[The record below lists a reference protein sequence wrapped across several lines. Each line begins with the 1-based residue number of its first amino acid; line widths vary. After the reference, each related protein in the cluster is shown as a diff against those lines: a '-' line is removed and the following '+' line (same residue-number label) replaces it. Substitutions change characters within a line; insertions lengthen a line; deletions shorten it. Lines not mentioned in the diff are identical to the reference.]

1 MQSSYPDIGVTIDE
15 LKYAISKL
23 ELNKTCGLDLI
34 YAEHIKYAS
43 DILLPLLS
51 LCFTSMFIHG
61 FLPGTLLS
69 VVLVP
74 IVKDKTGIISSK
86 DNYRP
91 IALASVLS
99 KLIERIILDR
109 IDKCLLTSPN

>member
-23 ELNKTCGLDLI
+23 ELNKTCEHDLM

-43 DILLPLLS
+43 DRLLPLLS
-51 LCFTSMFIHG
+51 LWFISMFIHG

-69 VVLVP
+69 AVLVP

-99 KLIERIILDR
+99 KLI
-109 IDKCLLTSPN
+109 

>member
-23 ELNKTCGLDLI
+23 ELNCEHDLM

-43 DILLPLLS
+43 DRLLPLLS
-51 LCFTSMFIHG
+51 LWFTSMFIHR

-99 KLIERIILDR
+99 KLI
-109 IDKCLLTSPN
+109 